1 MDWMRKAVIGLGLLA
16 LLIGPVVRAGFC
28 SERLPAAS
36 LLPRAQSQS
45 AAQSHT
51 APAQQP
57 RAADDGLSVSDE
69 LIQHV
74 LEPLRTGMQ
83 TGNIQMVLS
92 IFDNKE
98 LSSYSN
104 LQAQLA
110 AFFEQ
115 FNEVRLRYQL
125 LQVTADKDRAS
136 AVVEIDMDALP
147 YDVSQIAVRRTVQM
161 RLQLKLGPKGWKVS
175 GFTPSDFFNV
185 EYGQK

>member
-1 MDWMRKAVIGLGLLA
+1 MDWIRKPVIALGLLA
-16 LLIGPVVRAGFC
+16 LLSGPIVRPAFS
-28 SERLPAAS
+28 SERHLTMS
-36 LLPRAQSQS
+36 LLPLTQSQS
-45 AAQSHT
+45 AAQSDA
-51 APAQQP
+51 APVQQD
-57 RAADDGLSVSDE
+57 RAADQSLSISDE

-92 IFDNKE
+92 VFDKKE

-104 LQAQLA
+104 LQGKLA

-115 FNEVRLRYQL
+115 YNEVRLRYQL

-136 AVVEIDMDALP
+136 AVVEIDMDPVP
-147 YDVSQIAVRRTVQM
+147 YDVTQIAVRRTVQM
-161 RLQLKLGPKGWKVS
+161 RLQLKLGPNGWKVA

-185 EYGQK
+185 QYSQK